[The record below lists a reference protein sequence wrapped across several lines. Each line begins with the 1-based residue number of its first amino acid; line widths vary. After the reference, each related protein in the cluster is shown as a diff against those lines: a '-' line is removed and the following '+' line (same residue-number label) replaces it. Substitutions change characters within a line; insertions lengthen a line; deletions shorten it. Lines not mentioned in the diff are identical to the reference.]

1 MPASDSTVR
10 VVDNPDRNRFEAYI
24 GNELA
29 GYVTYRVR
37 PGVVVLVHT
46 EVGSEF
52 EGRGVGGH
60 LAAAALEQIR
70 AQGLKVE
77 PLCPFIA
84 HYLEQHPE
92 LTDLVAEAG

>member
-52 EGRGVGGH
+52 KGHGVGGH
-60 LAAAALEQIR
+60 LAAATLEQIR